1 MTNERVSSRI
11 SRELNQELEAKAKEF
26 DTSKSAL
33 IAACI
38 ESNLETVSA
47 LHKEVAYLKTVNKA
61 MMQRN
66 WWQRLW
72 NKSITI
78 EGVSDDECRTR

>member
-11 SRELNQELEAKAKEF
+11 PRELNQELTRAAKEF

-47 LHKEVAYLKTVNKA
+47 LHREVTYLKTVNKA

-66 WWQRLW
+66 WWQRLL
-72 NKSITI
+72 NKGVRI
-78 EGVSDDECRTR
+78 EGVSDD